1 MDRDQS
7 AWASAPC
14 VVCAD
19 VGSVKQGKFGWIA
32 LQLEASG
39 TKAAPCGKG
48 HEPSSMSECVARKL
62 AEGHPVALG
71 FECPLWI
78 PLAWEEKDLTRGRP
92 DDGNRAWS
100 ASGGATVLASSL
112 PITTWSLRA
121 IASALSRLGREHR
134 DIDVTLDFD
143 AFRRDPKGLLLWE
156 AFVSGADKDRESVN
170 RTERSMHIDDARI
183 GARTFIQR
191 WRGHGSPSRVP
202 AEPDEVLSLIGMA
215 LLRSGWRDDPALLSQ
230 PVEIVRPQRA
240 RV

>member
-1 MDRDQS
+1 MREVHG
-7 AWASAPC
+7 APPLC

-32 LQLEASG
+32 LQLDAGG
-39 TKAAPCGKG
+39 TKSSQDGTG
-48 HEPSSMSECVARKL
+48 REPSSMAECVARKL

-78 PLAWEEKDLTRGRP
+78 PLAWEEKSLTSGRP

-121 IASALSRLGREHR
+121 IASELSRLGREHR
-134 DIDVTLDFD
+134 GIDVTLDFER
-143 AFRRDPKGLLLWE
+143 FRRDPEGILLWE
-156 AFVSGADKDRESVN
+156 AFVSGADKDRGSVN

-183 GARTFIQR
+183 GARAFIRR
-191 WRGHGSPSRVP
+191 WRGRGVASRVP
-202 AEPDEVLSLIGMA
+202 AGQDEVLSLIGMA

-230 PVEIVRPQRA
+230 PVEIVRPPRA
-240 RV
+240 KA